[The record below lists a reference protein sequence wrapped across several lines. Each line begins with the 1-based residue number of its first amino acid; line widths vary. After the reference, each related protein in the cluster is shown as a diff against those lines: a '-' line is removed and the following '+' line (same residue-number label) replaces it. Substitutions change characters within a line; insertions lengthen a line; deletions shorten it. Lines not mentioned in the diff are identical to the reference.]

1 MNEIN
6 NKMTNLK
13 KKKKSL
19 CLTFTIDTRLY
30 IFLVHICLRVK
41 SVDATPVITS

>member
-6 NKMTNLK
+6 NKMTNL